1 MKDKFDESTIEEM
14 CENANVLLA
23 CLKAK
28 NIISKRKQEKDKE
41 KDSRGDKK

>member
-28 NIISKRKQEKDKE
+28 NVISKQEKDKE